1 MRMINELSI
10 NASTDVLEE
19 RRRKTSAIR
28 KEREQSAR
36 RRKSASALKLE
47 AIVND
52 KKTEAQIKKEIKTYS
67 INLEIASLSNL
78 SAKELNKSDSNVYK

>member
-19 RRRKTSAIR
+19 RRRKASVIR